1 MMIIEWIVIAVFLLI
16 VLCILAAACG
26 QNKGQ
31 VGETQIYKV
40 LERLE
45 GQKAIISNCYLPMK
59 DSGTTEVDLIL
70 IHESGIY
77 VIESKNY
84 SGWIFGSE
92 NQKYWTQSLPSRGGQ
107 TEKHQ
112 FYNPIWQNRTH
123 VQCLKSLLQN
133 NKVPYYSYVV
143 FGNDCEIKDLHLV
156 GDKCCVTYCR
166 YLLKEISENARGVG
180 RCLTDEQINAF
191 YAILLNFTNASDE
204 QKTRHIEEIRKK
216 QYPVVQPDGTWTF
229 PRCGGVLVERIAQR
243 GSRAGNR
250 FWGCSNYP
258 KCKFIY
264 DGWNMR

>member
-16 VLCILAAACG
+16 VLCILAAAFG

-59 DSGTTEVDLIL
+59 DSGTTEVDLVL

-92 NQKYWTQSLPSRGGQ
+92 NQKYWTQSLPSRGGR

-123 VQCLKSLLQN
+123 VQ
-133 NKVPYYSYVV
+133 
-143 FGNDCEIKDLHLV
+143 
-156 GDKCCVTYCR
+156 
-166 YLLKEISENARGVG
+166 
-180 RCLTDEQINAF
+180 
-191 YAILLNFTNASDE
+191 
-204 QKTRHIEEIRKK
+204 
-216 QYPVVQPDGTWTF
+216 
-229 PRCGGVLVERIAQR
+229 
-243 GSRAGNR
+243 
-250 FWGCSNYP
+250 
-258 KCKFIY
+258 
-264 DGWNMR
+264 